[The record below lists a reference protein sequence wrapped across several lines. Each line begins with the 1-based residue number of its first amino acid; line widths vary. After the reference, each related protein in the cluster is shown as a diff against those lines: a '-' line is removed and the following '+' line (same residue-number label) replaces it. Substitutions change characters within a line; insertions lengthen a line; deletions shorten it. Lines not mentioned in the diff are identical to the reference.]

1 MGLGDRAEA
10 IGQRAQVYGVRPAAV
25 RKAVRWRVEGAR
37 YMRDYARLGT
47 GQWITVDPAITGR
60 ILREIEAIAPE
71 VAAVFESRVIP
82 VAEHAQAMWP
92 VDTGLSASLLHV
104 DVTPSG
110 TELRVSVVDD
120 APYAAFIRDRKGAPP
135 TWLVLLVRPMQAVQS
150 AMVAE
155 ILSEQG
161 RSP

>member
-1 MGLGDRAEA
+1 MGLGDRVEA
-10 IGQRAQVYGVRPAAV
+10 IGVRAQVYGVRPKAV
-25 RKAVRWRVEGAR
+25 RKAVRWRMEGAR

-47 GQWITVDPAITGR
+47 GAWVTVDPALTGQ

-71 VAAVFESRVIP
+71 VAAVFERRVIP
-82 VAEHAQAMWP
+82 IAEAAQAAWP
-92 VDTGLSASLLHV
+92 VDTGFSASLLRV
-104 DVTPSG
+104 DVTPTG

-135 TWLVLLVRPMQAVQS
+135 TWLVLLVRPAQAVQS

-155 ILSEQG
+155 ILAARG
-161 RSP
+161 GV